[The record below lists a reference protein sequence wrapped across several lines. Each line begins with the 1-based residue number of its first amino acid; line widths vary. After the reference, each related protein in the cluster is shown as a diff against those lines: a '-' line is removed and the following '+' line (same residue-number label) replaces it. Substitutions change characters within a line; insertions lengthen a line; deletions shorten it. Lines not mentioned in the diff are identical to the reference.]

1 MRTTFVSFQTLK
13 RPALIGKTGFSQ
25 LHSVSSFLIRY
36 GRISGQAQSLLEA
49 AQSSAFS
56 LSLCNRSRFFL
67 SFFEKLL
74 GAFHSD
80 SIFLFTLF
88 LDAGYIRQDLPNA
101 VCFVQTK
108 PDGDLLKDYLEL
120 VESRRPPLGVL
131 HQCHCLNQKKK
142 TVSFSIWWLSIW
154 LVVRPSLKNLPTF
167 PSPLPSAS
175 WSTGRHIDSTSVLR
189 RMTRL
194 QML

>member
-1 MRTTFVSFQTLK
+1 MNVFRCVQCQCHSATGKAKDWGRSYLFKKQELVNWGQRSFHSKHWRDPHSLA
-13 RPALIGKTGFSQ
+13 RRA
-25 LHSVSSFLIRY
+25 SVSYTVSPP
-36 GRISGQAQSLLEA
+36 SLYVTVVLVVRP
-49 AQSSAFS
+49 
-56 LSLCNRSRFFL
+56 SLCWKLLKAARFRCHSAIGAVFFL
-67 SFFEKLL
+67 SFLEKLL
-74 GAFHSD
+74 GAFYSD

-142 TVSFSIWWLSIW
+142 QS
-154 LVVRPSLKNLPTF
+154 RF
-167 PSPLPSAS
+167 PFDDY
-175 WSTGRHIDSTSVLR
+175 RFD
-189 RMTRL
+189 
-194 QML
+194 

>member
-1 MRTTFVSFQTLK
+1 EPF
-13 RPALIGKTGFSQ
+13 
-25 LHSVSSFLIRY
+25 
-36 GRISGQAQSLLEA
+36 
-49 AQSSAFS
+49 
-56 LSLCNRSRFFL
+56 FFL

-74 GAFHSD
+74 GAFYSD

-131 HQCHCLNQKKK
+131 HQCHCLNHLPNAVCSVQTKPDGDLLKDYLELVESRPPLGVLHQCHCVSQKEKP
-142 TVSFSIWWLSIW
+142 VLFSI
-154 LVVRPSLKNLPTF
+154 
-167 PSPLPSAS
+167 
-175 WSTGRHIDSTSVLR
+175 
-189 RMTRL
+189 
-194 QML
+194 

>member
-25 LHSVSSFLIRY
+25 PHSVSSFLIRY

-49 AQSSAFS
+49 AQSSACS
-56 LSLCNRSRFFL
+56 LSLCNRSRFFFL

-74 GAFHSD
+74 GAFYSD

-101 VCFVQTK
+101 VCSVQTK

-120 VESRRPPLGVL
+120 VESRPPLGVL
-131 HQCHCLNQKKK
+131 HQCHCVSQKEKP
-142 TVSFSIWWLSIW
+142 VLFSI
-154 LVVRPSLKNLPTF
+154 
-167 PSPLPSAS
+167 
-175 WSTGRHIDSTSVLR
+175 
-189 RMTRL
+189 
-194 QML
+194 